1 MTEGAPIDPTRDREL
16 RRRAEARVE
25 AREGFAAHF
34 LVFLAVNVLLWGI
47 WAFNGANLASA
58 WPIFVTFGWGI
69 GVVAHWWSVYGRDDR
84 RREAAIQAEMDRL
97 RGRDR

>member
-1 MTEGAPIDPTRDREL
+1 MTEGVPIDPTNDREL

-25 AREGFAAHF
+25 AREGFTVHF

-47 WAFNGANLASA
+47 WAFNGANLASP

-69 GVVAHWWSVYGRDDR
+69 GVVAHWWSAYGRDEG
-84 RREAAIQAEMDRL
+84 RREAAIQTEMDRI
-97 RGRDR
+97 RGRGR